1 MPHPERLATI
11 TDRRKVVLVSGC
23 SSGIGQALAIE
34 FASRN
39 KEYHV
44 FASARNLESLRSLPS
59 SIERIQLDVTDEEST
74 RRCVESI
81 IAQVGRIDVLVNNAG
96 VNTATGPSVEVE
108 LDRYKSTFEANFF
121 GLIRLTQHVAPH
133 MMDRRRG
140 QIIQI
145 GSTVG
150 LVPLPYAAAYA
161 ASKAAVHSFS
171 ETLGMELKGFNVDV
185 TVVAPGAITSSIG
198 EKNVKHIKLPNDSRY
213 KNVEDMVQCECAAS
227 HSLSAAPSAHSLAL
241 LRPQTEPSTRKSDA
255 PPHHPRPSLPAK

>member
-44 FASARNLESLRSLPS
+44 FASARNLESIRSLPS

-213 KNVEDMVQCECAAS
+213 KNVEDMVQCECERRPHALAS
-227 HSLSAAPSAHSLAL
+227 LF
-241 LRPQTEPSTRKSDA
+241 
-255 PPHHPRPSLPAK
+255 